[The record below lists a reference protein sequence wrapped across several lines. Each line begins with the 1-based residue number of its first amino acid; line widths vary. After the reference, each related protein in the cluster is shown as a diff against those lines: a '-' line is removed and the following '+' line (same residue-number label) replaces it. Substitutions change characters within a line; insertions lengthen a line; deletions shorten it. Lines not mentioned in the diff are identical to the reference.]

1 MSVEQST
8 IATTPRPVF
17 ETGMFATAAFVEV
30 DFDVDVPEEVL
41 VGVDMV
47 VETGSVAV
55 ALGLLLLQKT
65 PL

>member
-8 IATTPRPVF
+8 IATIPRPVF
-17 ETGMFATAAFVEV
+17 ETGVFTTAAFAEVDLDVEV
-30 DFDVDVPEEVL
+30 SEEVL